1 MTSTTID
8 ETENPRAVIGGN
20 QPPVDD
26 TPDPFVAISTE
37 INDLFDEARNFCDGE
52 PIDTPEMAEAI
63 TKLHDD
69 LHEAGKRAEEMRVAE
84 KKPLDEL
91 VAAVQAKWNPLV
103 QPKKGRVALGK
114 DACASLLTPWRT
126 KIAREKEEAAR
137 KAREEAAEAAR
148 VAQEAMQASRGDLS
162 ARIDAEELA
171 AHAKDVEKAA
181 KRTERQAT
189 TGLGLRT
196 TWVATLT
203 DVGAG
208 LDWAY
213 EKSPERFTELVQQIA
228 NEAVRAGLR
237 TVPGF
242 EVTEQKAAW

>member
-1 MTSTTID
+1 MTNTTVD

-20 QPPVDD
+20 QPP
-26 TPDPFVAISTE
+26 DPFITIKQE
-37 INDLFDEARNFCDGE
+37 IDDLFDEAKNFCDGE
-52 PIDTPEMAEAI
+52 PISTPEMADAI

-84 KKPLDEL
+84 KKPLDEA

-126 KIAREKEEAAR
+126 KLAREKEEAAR

-148 VAQEAMQASRGDLS
+148 VAQEAMQASRGNLE
-162 ARIDAEELA
+162 ARVDAEELA
-171 AHAKDVEKAA
+171 AHAKDVERGA
-181 KRTERQAT
+181 KRAERQAT

-196 TWVATLT
+196 TWVATLI
-203 DVGAG
+203 DAGAG

-213 EKSPERFTELVQQIA
+213 DKSPERFTELVQQIA
-228 NEAVRAGLR
+228 NEAVRAGIR